1 MEDGEMKTRL
11 TEAFMD
17 QLKTSSHSKGSSKK
31 PLFIDASYECNTKS
45 FQRQKQQDKVRALTL
60 GEVSKEI
67 HNLKSELSA
76 LKL

>member
-1 MEDGEMKTRL
+1 MAQTKEEEIKILSQIRAMEDGEMKTRL

-45 FQRQKQQDKVRALTL
+45 FQRKK
-60 GEVSKEI
+60 
-67 HNLKSELSA
+67 
-76 LKL
+76 